1 MAVDAGAEQTSPGGA
16 LRVRPTLGSTLLVV
30 AAIATAFIVGDIVEA
45 ARRSLAWTFATVVV
59 AWLLSAIIALL
70 GQWMRRWMAVV
81 VTLFVVI
88 LVAAGTWLGVVANLR
103 TEARRVRTS
112 LPAAAQRLERRYEAA
127 ADFRLA
133 ERVESFVREI
143 DRRLST
149 GAAVSK
155 AANTLPTY
163 FVTGILLLF
172 FLAYGPRYLNGALS
186 QIRDVERR
194 ETVVRVFSRASDR
207 ARTYVLVTL
216 AQVAIVVALASL
228 VFFAVDLPAPFV
240 LGLIVGVL
248 SAIPYIGAFLG
259 GVPAIL
265 VAAAEPDERVL
276 FTVVPMVISLQVAEG
291 LLRARLDPRTVRVGP
306 ALVLIVAIVGFRLY
320 GVGGAV
326 YAAIAVVFTLAALD
340 SWSLERPQ
348 PDVDEA
354 EPRSAPS

>member
-1 MAVDAGAEQTSPGGA
+1 MAVDAGAERTPPGGVVR
-16 LRVRPTLGSTLLVV
+16 LRPTLGSTVLVI
-30 AAIATAFIVGDIVEA
+30 AAIATAFILGDILEA
-45 ARRSLAWTFATVVV
+45 ARRTLAWTFATVVV

-70 GQWMRRWMAVV
+70 GRWMRRWIAVV
-81 VTLFVVI
+81 LTLLAVI
-88 LVAAGTWLGVVANLR
+88 LLAAGTWLGVVANLR

-112 LPAAAQRLERRYEAA
+112 LPAAAERLERRYQAA

-133 ERVESFVREI
+133 ERVESFVREV

-172 FLAYGPRYLNGALS
+172 FLAYGPRYRDGALN
-186 QIRDVERR
+186 QIRDPERR
-194 ETVVRVFSRASDR
+194 EAVVRVFSRASDR

-216 AQVAIVVALASL
+216 AQVGIIVTLASL

-240 LGLIVGVL
+240 LGLILGAL
-248 SAIPYIGAFLG
+248 SAIPYIGAVLG
-259 GVPAIL
+259 GVPGIL

-276 FTVVPMVISLQVAEG
+276 FTVVAMVITLQVAEG

-306 ALVLIVAIVGFRLY
+306 ALVLIVAIIGFRLY
-320 GVGGAV
+320 GPGGAI
-326 YAAIAVVFTLAALD
+326 YAAIAVVFMLAVLD

-348 PDVDEA
+348 PT
-354 EPRSAPS
+354 